1 MPVQVDFP
9 PIPTFAFTNFAL
21 IKDTTEMKKSA
32 FSLNTIDGSIDD
44 VIEKVTTVGYEGLL
58 EGVNSKNRILL
69 LEGRPGCGR
78 TTLTR

>member
-1 MPVQVDFP
+1 MPVQEDFP
-9 PIPTFAFTNFAL
+9 PIPAFSFTNFAL

-32 FSLNTIDGSIDD
+32 FSLNMIDGSVDD
-44 VIEKVTTVGYEGLL
+44 VIEKVTVRYEGLL